1 MELSELKKYYWS
13 EWEAVKKEQYNNKEF
28 ISWRVLNKLSVLA
41 DNVIKEVIM
50 KISSDFDFDNIAV
63 IALGG
68 YARMEMCPFSDID
81 ILIFHVGKLDKKSED
96 FINSFSSSLWDLG
109 LAPGIQIK
117 SLDELLEPSNLDEI
131 VKNSLIDNRFLDGS
145 ISVYNIFESIV
156 KNYIVKRGKYAF
168 LMAKINDIRKR
179 MKKYRDSI
187 FKIEPNI
194 KDGIGGTRDYNSI
207 YWINKVLYGS
217 EKLSILVHEKI
228 ISFDE
233 YDSFISSVEFI
244 FKVRIRLHYFHNR
257 KNDNLNMESQKHIAE
272 SLGYLDTSYSLGV
285 ELFLRDYYKAA
296 RTISDITHKVFDSTL
311 TNYIIN
317 NSLKKILIEELGFG
331 LVKYENL
338 LSVKNT
344 NLIMENPSLIITIYV
359 IAAKNGL
366 KISSGTSQ
374 LIRDSLY
381 LIDENYL
388 KKYGSLFLKAISDF
402 PNSFKIAS
410 NMLKDG
416 VLLRFIPEF
425 NDIYCKAQFN
435 TYHHYTVDEHTL
447 IALKYIDELAV
458 IFTAKYAN
466 YQKVFSEIE
475 RKDLLALA
483 VLLHDIGKG
492 QGKNHSEVGAKMS
505 RIICARLGM
514 KLDDIDTVSNIVEH
528 HLLMAHISQRRDIHD
543 FDIIKHFIS
552 FINNAEELKILYIL
566 TYADSKATG
575 GNIFNEWKN
584 NLLTDLYNNSL
595 RAIESED
602 LLKEFTK
609 IVETKKAKLL
619 DRVGSNVLLMNMIQ
633 SLDDEYIFNNKVTHI
648 VRHME
653 MATKLNEDNKKII
666 YGEIRR
672 DLNCYE
678 VTICTYDSIGLLKK
692 VSGVFAS
699 FNLNIL
705 GAQIYTL
712 NRSIAIDKIQL
723 VKENESLEHIHEKFP
738 FIEGRIKMALADK
751 ISVEDL
757 LSKTSS
763 SIYSRKKLFKVNRK
777 VEFDN
782 ITSPIYTII
791 DIYAEDYVGL
801 LYYILSVFEKL
812 RISVQKAKISTDV
825 NRVVDSFYITNEF
838 GGKIEDKTFI
848 QRIRDEI
855 FKVI

>member
-13 EWEAVKKEQYNNKEF
+13 EWENVKKEQYNNKEF

-41 DNVIKEVIM
+41 DNVIKEVIVGL
-50 KISSDFDFDNIAV
+50 SSGFNFDNIAV
-63 IALGG
+63 ISLGG

-81 ILIFHVGKLDKKSED
+81 ILIFHVGKLNKRSED

-117 SLDELLEPSNLDEI
+117 SLDELMEPSNLDEI
-131 VKNSLIDNRFLDGS
+131 VRNSLIDNRFLDGS
-145 ISVYNIFESIV
+145 ISVYNMFESIV
-156 KNYIVKRGKYAF
+156 KNYILKRGKYAF
-168 LMAKINDIRKR
+168 LMAKINDVRKR

-194 KDGIGGTRDYNSI
+194 KDGIGGTRDYNSV

-217 EKLSILVHEKI
+217 EKLSTLVHEKI

-233 YDSFISSVEFI
+233 YDNFISSVEFI
-244 FKVRIRLHYFHNR
+244 FKVRVRLHYFHNR
-257 KNDNLNMESQKHIAE
+257 KNDNLNMESQKYIAE
-272 SLGYLDTSYSLGV
+272 SLGYSDTSYSLGV

-296 RTISDITHKVFDSTL
+296 RIISDITHKVFDNTL
-311 TNYIIN
+311 TNYIVS

-344 NLIMENPSLIITIYV
+344 NLIAENPSLIITIYV

-374 LIRDSLY
+374 LIKDNLY

-388 KKYGSLFLKAISDF
+388 KKYGNVFVKAISDF
-402 PNSFKIAS
+402 PNSFKVIS

-425 NDIYCKAQFN
+425 SDIYCKAQFN

-447 IALKYIDELAV
+447 IALKYIDELAT
-458 IFTAKYAN
+458 IFTTRYAN
-466 YQKVFSEIE
+466 YQKVFGEIE

-505 RIICARLGM
+505 RIIGNRLGM
-514 KLDDIDTVSNIVEH
+514 KLDDIDTIANLVEH

-543 FDIIKHFIS
+543 FDIIKHFTS
-552 FINNAEELKILYIL
+552 FLNNVEELKMLYIL
-566 TYADSKATG
+566 TYADSRATG
-575 GNIFNEWKN
+575 GNVFNEWKN
-584 NLLTDLYNNSL
+584 TLLTELYHNSL
-595 RAIESED
+595 RAMESED

-609 IVETKKAKLL
+609 IVETKRAKLL
-619 DRVGSNVLLMNMIQ
+619 DRVGGNVLLMNIIQ
-633 SLDDEYIFNNKVTHI
+633 SLDDEYIFSNKVTHI
-648 VRHME
+648 FRHME
-653 MATKLNEDNKKII
+653 MATKLNEENKQII
-666 YGEIRR
+666 HGEIRK

-678 VTICTYDSIGLLKK
+678 ITICTYDSIGLLKK

-723 VKENESLEHIHEKFP
+723 VKDNESLEHIDEKFP
-738 FIEGRIKMALADK
+738 FIEGRIKMALSGK

-757 LSKTSS
+757 LAKTSS
-763 SIYSRKKLFKVNRK
+763 SIYARKKLFKVNRK

-782 ITSPIYTII
+782 ITSPLYTII

-801 LYYILSVFEKL
+801 LYYIFSVFEKL

-825 NRVVDSFYITNEF
+825 NRVVDSFYITDES
-838 GGKIEDKTFI
+838 GGKIEDKSFI
-848 QRIRDEI
+848 QRIRDEV